1 MFVEATE
8 YVLSGFTWI
17 YDNLVYSLVLF
28 TVLALSTY
36 ALRRFLQKNP
46 AVSAPVV
53 RRASSLKKL
62 VGKMR
67 ARIDTGMQGSRRR
80 PVRFV
85 KATRRFLESLRG
97 PVKSIHDEIV
107 PKSPSA
113 ALLEEAFPIPS
124 AIDESLP
131 NEVRL
136 TVRSMRIF
144 GIFDDSLFSE
154 VFRHVETVPLKAGEP
169 LFSVG
174 DADETMFVVQSGEV
188 QLFVDEQTG
197 SKPVTLGIFGP
208 GDSISSL
215 LSAAD
220 VLCGRESRFR
230 TVCARAVTDA
240 TVVRI
245 PIAALQQV
253 IKQQPQAMHQLLQVV
268 AVRLQRVTMTALHKF
283 LGLSAELVRPADG
296 PAPPPFALEAPR
308 DGDLTLAVAKHVAA
322 ALDIK
327 GEVNGLV
334 TLETVDKG
342 EVLIEQGS
350 LDGDLFF
357 VVSGNLSVTV
367 ARDDTVSE
375 GVLRVAGPGAFVGEL
390 AVLSEIEAF
399 SSVTATSSTTV
410 ARMKRETIVKIMEE
424 QPNVAVRIAAR
435 VLAHLSP
442 LVRQIDFA
450 LDWSLLE
457 SGRAVYR
464 EGDAARAAFIVLG
477 GRVRSVCTSEQG
489 TKQVFAEFGR
499 NEVVGDTEMLTE
511 SPRAATVIAVR
522 DTELAKIPAEAVT
535 FVKLRYPQTLSH
547 LMSTLGRR
555 MLSSLSDNTST
566 QDIHGN
572 LRTIALL
579 PVSAAVPLGAF
590 AAKLCEALSHIGP
603 TLHLSSSN
611 IERLCCIRPGSSS
624 AVDEFRLVNW
634 LSKQEEH
641 YRIIIYEADL
651 ALTRWTQCC
660 FRQADCILVVALGGT
675 APIVS
680 PAEEQ
685 IEVLAS
691 RAQKELVLLYP
702 PDTKSPWGTMAWLNI
717 RSWCNSHHNIKCCAT
732 VLPPSA
738 STPTTPPTLGG
749 PGSGSGKSINVTAPP
764 PPPRSIMLSDYGR
777 LARRLTGTSVGLVV
791 GGGGARGM
799 AHFGVIRALEEA
811 GIPIDMIGGTSIGSF
826 VAGLY
831 AEERAITGTSLWGRA
846 KDFAV
851 SMSSKLSM
859 VYDLTYPFTAM
870 FTGRA
875 FNRKIFDVF
884 HDKMIEDLWLPF
896 FCVTT
901 DISSLTVRVHSVGSL
916 WRYVRASMTLSGYL
930 PPIGDPIDGH
940 LLVDG
945 GYIDNVPID
954 VMRSKGAYTIIGVD
968 VGSKEP
974 HDLFNYGDELSGWWL
989 LWRRLNPFS
998 KPLKIPDMQE
1008 IASRLNYVSCNM
1020 QLNEL
1025 AGRGDFEYVRPPI
1038 EQYATLQWFMAEEIE
1053 EAGYKH
1059 TVPKVQQWLTDT
1071 AFPCLQ
1077 HRDKHVRKSTTTSV
1091 STQPARSK
1099 YCTNDSPTSDWA
1111 RVNHIRAA
1119 RLKSPSLEPR

>member
-1 MFVEATE
+1 
-8 YVLSGFTWI
+8 
-17 YDNLVYSLVLF
+17 
-28 TVLALSTY
+28 
-36 ALRRFLQKNP
+36 
-46 AVSAPVV
+46 
-53 RRASSLKKL
+53 
-62 VGKMR
+62 MR
-67 ARIDTGMQGSRRR
+67 AKLDTGLQGSRRR

-85 KATRRFLESLRG
+85 KATRRFFETLRG
-97 PVKSIHDEIV
+97 PVKSVYDDIV

-113 ALLEEAFPIPS
+113 ALTEEAFPS
-124 AIDESLP
+124 AASLDEHLP

-136 TVRSMRIF
+136 TIRSMRIF
-144 GIFDDSLFSE
+144 GIFDDAIFAEL
-154 VFRHVETVPLKAGEP
+154 FRHVETVNLQAGEP
-169 LFSVG
+169 LFSIG
-174 DADETMFVVQSGEV
+174 DRDENIFVVQSGEV
-188 QLFVDEQTG
+188 LVFVDDTPG
-197 SKPVTLGIFGP
+197 TKPVTLGTFGP
-208 GDSISSL
+208 GESIGSL

-230 TVCARAVTDA
+230 TVGARTLSAA
-240 TVVRI
+240 TVIKI
-245 PIAALQQV
+245 PISALQS
-253 IKQQPQAMHQLLQVV
+253 IIRQQPQAMRQLLQVV

-283 LGLSAELVRPADG
+283 LGLATELIRTADAP
-296 PAPPPFALEAPR
+296 PAPAFVVDATHSE
-308 DGDLTLAVAKHVAA
+308 DLTIAVAHHVASF
-322 ALDIK
+322 LGIK
-327 GEVNGLV
+327 GDVSGLLS
-334 TLETVDKG
+334 LETVESD
-342 EVLIEQGS
+342 ETLIDQGD
-350 LDGDLFF
+350 LEADLFF
-357 VVSGNLSVTV
+357 VVSGNL
-367 ARDDTVSE
+367 TVSVVRDTATSDS
-375 GVLRVAGPGAFVGEL
+375 VLRTAGPGCFVGEL
-390 AVLSEIEAF
+390 AVLSDIEAF
-399 SSVTATSSTTV
+399 SSATATTTTTI
-410 ARMKRETIVKIMEE
+410 ARIKRDVLVGIMDTQPDVVVK
-424 QPNVAVRIAAR
+424 IAAR
-435 VLAHLSP
+435 VLSHLSP
-442 LVRQIDFA
+442 LVRQVDFA

-457 SGRAVYR
+457 SGRALYR
-464 EGDAARAAFIVLG
+464 EGDVARAAFIVLG
-477 GRVRSVCTSEQG
+477 GRLRSVCTSETG
-489 TKQVFAEFGR
+489 TKQVSAEYGR
-499 NEVVGDTEMLTE
+499 NEVIGDTELLTE
-511 SPRAATVIAVR
+511 SKRATTVIAVR
-522 DTELAKIPAEAVT
+522 DTELAKIPADIVT
-535 FVKLRYPQTLSH
+535 FVKLRFPQTMSH
-547 LMSTLGRR
+547 LMNTLGRR
-555 MLSSLSDNTST
+555 MLSSLSDNST
-566 QDIHGN
+566 AKDIHGN

-579 PVSAAVPLGAF
+579 PVNAAVPLSSF

-603 TLHLSSSN
+603 TLHLSSATISQ
-611 IERLCCIRPGSSS
+611 LCSYRPGASN

-660 FRQADCILVVALGGT
+660 FRQADCILVVGLGGRE
-675 APIVS
+675 PVVS

-702 PDTKSPWGTMAWLNI
+702 PDTRSPSGTMAWLNI
-717 RSWCNSHHNIKCCAT
+717 RSWCNSHHNIRCCASVLSPDPHT
-732 VLPPSA
+732 VPSPA
-738 STPTTPPTLGG
+738 PAPGAAPTANSSL
-749 PGSGSGKSINVTAPP
+749 P

-811 GIPIDMIGGTSIGSF
+811 GIPIDMIGGTSIGAF

-831 AEERAITGTSLWGRA
+831 AEERTVAGTSLWPRA
-846 KDFAV
+846 KEFAV

-875 FNRKIFDVF
+875 FNRKVFDVF

-896 FCVTT
+896 FCITT

-974 HDLFNYGDELSGWWL
+974 HDLYNYGDELSGWWL

-1020 QLNEL
+1020 QLNDL
-1025 AGRGDFEYVRPPI
+1025 ATRGDFEYIRPPI
-1038 EQYATLQWFMAEEIE
+1038 EGFATLQWYLSEEIE
-1053 EAGYKH
+1053 GLGYKH
-1059 TVPKVQQWLTDT
+1059 LLPKAEQWIREQ

-1077 HRDKHVRKSTTTSV
+1077 HRDKHVRKSTTTMF
-1091 STQPARSK
+1091 TQPARSK

-1111 RVNHIRAA
+1111 RVHHIRAVQ
-1119 RLKSPSLEPR
+1119 LKR